1 MWIKRMNKG
10 IAAVAIMAA
19 FLYCAP
25 LQARLTLAPDAQG
38 YQLIDSAERYGPV
51 YKFIDISGTGERL
64 VLTDDGSAEIR
75 FGFGF
80 EFYGKTYY
88 TASVSAN
95 GYISFGN
102 SGNGYNPAGL
112 AIPQLASTPGWQTS
126 PFIAPWFDDLNPSA
140 GGAVYFEVQGKS
152 PNRQV
157 VVQWRVAHHDGQ
169 ATKLV
174 EFEAVLYQG
183 TNRILFQY
191 NQTNVGDSALSHGAS
206 ATAGIQGSDSVGINY
221 SASQPL
227 LTDRLAIGMA
237 PIKYGYIGIPAGP
250 QQQSGSYGQ
259 VVSYQV
265 EVVNGKDVAT
275 DFTIEVLPGS
285 RWQVVAPTTT
295 GMIGP
300 KLSKIIT
307 VNVTVPATSSST
319 IGDDIV
325 GLRIYEKVAPVV
337 TTGTSG
343 ESSGSSNTQNN
354 EENVAVPIKVDIELT
369 SLVTLKT
376 SCTPAPCFEQD
387 SDGDGIADSREA
399 VSSAANASKID
410 GLAVLSGALMDIEVT
425 GGALYGFKVEEA
437 LNGPEN
443 VAFAAG
449 LFNYR
454 VIPNRVAD
462 SVVVT
467 ITPATPWSDR
477 LVLYKVD
484 SEGKYTKIAAEKWAR
499 VENSNAIK
507 LTLVDGGEFDEDG
520 VANGVIVDSLAI
532 GLTVDPVP
540 ASDSFGSGGA
550 LFEELL
556 LLVLLAGARY
566 RAWRSRRCPS

>member
-1 MWIKRMNKG
+1 MWIKQMNRG
-10 IAAVAIMAA
+10 AIAVAIMAVL
-19 FLYCAP
+19 LYCAP

-51 YKFIDISGTGERL
+51 YKFIDISESGTRL
-64 VLTDDGSAEIR
+64 NLTDDGSAEIR

-80 EFYGKTYY
+80 EFYGQTYY
-88 TASVSAN
+88 TATVSAN
-95 GYISFGN
+95 GYISFGSSDN
-102 SGNGYNPAGL
+102 SYNPAGL
-112 AIPQLASTPGWQTS
+112 AIPQPAGTPGWQTP
-126 PFIAPWFDDLNPSA
+126 PFIAPWFDDLDPTA
-140 GGAVYFEVQGKS
+140 GGAVYFEVQGTT

-157 VVQWRVAHHDGQ
+157 VVQWRAAHHDDPT
-169 ATKLV
+169 AKF

-183 TNRILFQY
+183 SNRILFQY
-191 NQTNVGDSALSHGAS
+191 NQTNAANGELSRGAS
-206 ATAGIQGSDSVGINY
+206 ATAGIQGGDNIGINY

-227 LTDRLAIGMA
+227 LTEGLAIGLS
-237 PIKYGYIGIPAGP
+237 PVKYGYIGIPAGP
-250 QQQSGSYGQ
+250 QQQSGGYGQ

-295 GMIGP
+295 GLIQP
-300 KLSKIIT
+300 KQSKVIT
-307 VNVTVPATSSST
+307 VTVTVPATSSSV

-325 GLRIYEKVAPVV
+325 GLRVYEKIVPVV
-337 TTGTSG
+337 ATVPTGETSG
-343 ESSGSSNTQNN
+343 STNTQNN
-354 EENVAVPIKVDIELT
+354 EENAPVPIKVDIELT
-369 SLVTLKT
+369 SLLTLKT
-376 SCTPAPCFEQD
+376 SCTPAPCFELD

-399 VSSAANASKID
+399 ASSVANASKID

-437 LNGPEN
+437 LKGPEN

-462 SVVVT
+462 SVVVK
-467 ITPATPWSDR
+467 ITPSTPWSDR

-484 SEGKYTKIAAEKWAR
+484 SAGKYSKIAAEKWVR
-499 VENSNAIK
+499 VENSNAIE

-520 VANGVIVDSLAI
+520 VANGVIVDPLAI

-540 ASDSFGSGGA
+540 TSSGFGSGGA
-550 LFEELL
+550 LFDELL
-556 LLVLLAGARY
+556 LLTLLAGARY
-566 RAWRSRRCPS
+566 RTWRSRRCRS